1 MPRFVGKVTSQVK
14 DEEGKWTEQNT
25 ITSTTDVEFFA
36 QNIDENRSSIPLIMV
51 GGAGMGKTITMHQ
64 FGLKYVQE
72 IENRLFD
79 LTLDEIKT
87 LHLPL
92 FLKARKFD
100 YPGYGYVEDNEA
112 ES

>member
-1 MPRFVGKVTSQVK
+1 
-14 DEEGKWTEQNT
+14 
-25 ITSTTDVEFFA
+25 
-36 QNIDENRSSIPLIMV
+36 
-51 GGAGMGKTITMHQ
+51 MGKTITMHQ

-79 LTLDEIKT
+79 LTLDEINT

-100 YPGYGYVEDNEA
+100 CPAYSDVEDNEA
-112 ES
+112 EIEFL